1 MFGASAAYVPG
12 PDLEPPLHRA
22 PAGNEARMTIRS
34 LLVGTLLIL
43 GAPAGAGD
51 TLAMHVSPS
60 MAYEPA
66 TLAIRLSI
74 EPDSNNRILL
84 VVADS
89 GDFYRSSEIQL
100 DGERAPRTNA
110 IWYRSVPAGDYAVQG
125 VLIGADGRTRAT
137 VRHAVTIIG
146 SGLRE

>member
-1 MFGASAAYVPG
+1 
-12 PDLEPPLHRA
+12 
-22 PAGNEARMTIRS
+22 MTTRL
-34 LLVGTLLIL
+34 LLVGALIIL

-51 TLAMHVSPS
+51 KLVIQVSPA

-89 GDFYRSSEIQL
+89 GEFYRSSEIQL
-100 DGERAPRTNA
+100 DGERAPRTNVV
-110 IWYRSVPAGDYAVQG
+110 WYRSLPAGDYDVQG
-125 VLIGADGRTRAT
+125 VLVGADGRTRAMVRRALT
-137 VRHAVTIIG
+137 VVG
-146 SGLRE
+146 SGVRE